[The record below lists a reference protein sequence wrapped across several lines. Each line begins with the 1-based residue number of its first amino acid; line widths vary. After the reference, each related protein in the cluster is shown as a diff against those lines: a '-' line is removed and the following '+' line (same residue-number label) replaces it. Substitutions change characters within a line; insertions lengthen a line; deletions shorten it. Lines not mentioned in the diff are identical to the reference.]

1 MHLLETGDLVKNI
14 KSIAIAAILLASTP
28 ALAGNSLVGPQ
39 PQRAIARSTMS
50 ATPDGEWNRLGRR
63 DGKFVEL
70 WTKDGDSLNKVSF
83 IGGVPVGQP
92 LFKEADRKNRPLPR
106 VGDNLLITDIPVLI
120 ESSYRIQF
128 NVNRFSVDTQEP
140 ADLGGHPGIKF
151 TYTFVSANDEV
162 ERKGEAVGAVV
173 KGRLYIVSYEAPGI
187 YFFDK
192 DIDAYRLLASTL
204 KL

>member
-1 MHLLETGDLVKNI
+1 MNKI
-14 KSIAIAAILLASTP
+14 RSIAAAAILIASTP
-28 ALAGNSLVGPQ
+28 ALAGNSLVAPEPQ
-39 PQRAIARSTMS
+39 KGIARSTLS

-70 WTKDGDSLNKVSF
+70 WTKDGDSLNKVAF
-83 IGGVPVGQP
+83 IGGVPTGQP

-106 VGDNLLITDIPVLI
+106 VGDNLLITDIPTLL

-128 NVNRFSVDTQEP
+128 NVNRFSIDMQEP
-140 ADLGGHPGIKF
+140 ADLNGHPGLKF
-151 TYTFVSANDEV
+151 SYTFVTANDEV
-162 ERKGEAVGAVV
+162 ERKGEAVGAFV
-173 KGRLYIVSYEAPGI
+173 KGRLYIISYEAPGI

-192 DIDAYRLLASTL
+192 DIEAYRRLAATL